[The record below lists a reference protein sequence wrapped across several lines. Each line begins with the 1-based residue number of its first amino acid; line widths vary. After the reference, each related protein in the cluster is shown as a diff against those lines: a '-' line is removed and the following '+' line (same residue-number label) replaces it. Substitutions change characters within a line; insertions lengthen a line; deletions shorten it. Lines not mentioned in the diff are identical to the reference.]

1 MLYHLFEYINNHFD
15 IPGAGLF
22 RYISFRAGG
31 ALIFSLIISIVF
43 GSRIIKSLR
52 NKQIGETVRDLGLS
66 GQKEKEGTPTM
77 GGIIIVMAI
86 VIPCLL
92 WARLDNVYILLML
105 FVTLWLFMIGFID
118 DYIKVYKK

>member
-66 GQKEKEGTPTM
+66 GQKEKE
-77 GGIIIVMAI
+77 
-86 VIPCLL
+86 
-92 WARLDNVYILLML
+92 
-105 FVTLWLFMIGFID
+105 
-118 DYIKVYKK
+118 